1 MGSSANLQPT
11 LKTTKGILAR
21 EKKDYFKDW
30 KKIHFN
36 YCDGSGHQG
45 YRTDAIE
52 YMNTKLYFR
61 GHNITIERFED
72 LEKRIGLFTKASQVV
87 ITGGSAGGLAT
98 YTWTNYLADRLQK
111 AKYFS
116 APDSGLFYDA
126 INKKTGNYS
135 YKQCLANLMKFS
147 NA

>member
-1 MGSSANLQPT
+1 
-11 LKTTKGILAR
+11 
-21 EKKDYFKDW
+21 
-30 KKIHFN
+30 
-36 YCDGSGHQG
+36 
-45 YRTDAIE
+45 
-52 YMNTKLYFR
+52 MNSKLYFR

-72 LEKRIGLFTKASQVV
+72 LEKRLGLFSKATQVV

-98 YTWTNYLADRLQK
+98 YTWTNYLDYLADRLQK
-111 AKYFS
+111 AKLFS

-126 INKKTGNYS
+126 ISKKTGKYS